1 MTVRFRSLVPLALVA
16 ILAAAC
22 ATGGE
27 TRRDARTPPTV
38 ATRPE
43 RPLPQPIEPADAF
56 RRAIEAGTRTTTGV
70 PGPDYWQQWTDYTL
84 TARHYPDEKRLV
96 GSATI
101 RYDNRSPD
109 TLEALYLNLL
119 QNLHDEGAVRLGP
132 AEVTDGVELARV
144 VVDGVE
150 LATGAREGPRYQ
162 VLGTL
167 MRVVPPDPVAPG
179 ESVEIVTDYAF
190 DVPQQGASGRMGYS
204 GEDLYYLGYWY
215 PVMAVYDDVIGWH
228 TDQFMGNAEFYA
240 GFANYDVTI
249 QTPPDWLVISTGTPV
264 NPEDVLSAHIIDR
277 IQTAAVSDTIVH
289 LVDQADFGETAI
301 PDLRGREV
309 LEWRFVADSVHDVA
323 FSATRKSNW
332 DATRTPVGDR
342 DGDGETDYALI
353 NAIWRDSAP
362 FWDDVARYSA
372 HSIAF
377 LSEFTG
383 YPYPWPHMTAVEGG
397 GIIGGGME
405 FPMMTLM
412 GDYNTRGDSALY
424 NVTAHELAHMWIPMI
439 VSNNERRYGW
449 MDEGTTTF
457 NENMARMDFFPGL
470 NHHAPDREDYLRI
483 AGTDAEGEIMRWS
496 DYHYPGPAYGVASYD
511 KPATVLVALRSVL
524 GEETFMEA
532 FRAFFDRWAF
542 KHAYPWDLFDTFED
556 VSGRDLDWFWH
567 AWYHETWTL
576 DQAVGGTSVEDDRT
590 TVFVEDEGRVPMP
603 VPLTVTCED
612 GATIERTIPVDP
624 WLEGRRQ
631 TSIAVDCAASRVEID
646 AAGAY
651 PDVDRSNNV
660 WPRGEVAAPRDAERR

>member
-1 MTVRFRSLVPLALVA
+1 MNPRLRSLAPLALA
-16 ILAAAC
+16 TILAAAC

-27 TRRDARTPPTV
+27 TRGDARTPPAV
-38 ATRPE
+38 ATRAE
-43 RPLPQPIEPADAF
+43 RPLPPPIEPSDAF
-56 RRAIEAGTRTTTGV
+56 RRAIDAGTRTTTGV
-70 PGPDYWQQWTDYTL
+70 PGPDYWQQWADYTL
-84 TARHYPDEKRLV
+84 NARLYPDEKRLV

-119 QNLHDEGAVRLGP
+119 QNLHAEGAVRLGP

-162 VLGTL
+162 VMGTL
-167 MRVVPPDPVAPG
+167 LRVVPPDPVASE
-179 ESVEIVTDYAF
+179 ESVEIVIDYAF
-190 DVPQQGASGRMGYS
+190 DIPQQGASGRMGHS

-249 QTPPDWLVISTGTPV
+249 QAPPDWLVISTGTPV
-264 NPEDVLSAHIIDR
+264 NPEDVLSETVIDR
-277 IQTAAVSDTIVH
+277 IQAAAVSDTVVH
-289 LVDQADFGETAI
+289 VVDQADFGRTAL

-323 FSATRKSNW
+323 FSATRESNW

-342 DGDGETDYALI
+342 DGDGQTDYALI
-353 NAIWRDSAP
+353 NALWRNSAP

-412 GDYNTRGDSALY
+412 GDYNARGDSALY
-424 NVTAHELAHMWIPMI
+424 YVTAHELAHMWLPMI
-439 VSNNERRYGW
+439 VSNNERRYAW
-449 MDEGTTTF
+449 MDEGFATF
-457 NENMARMDFFPGL
+457 SENMARMDFFPGPD
-470 NHHAPDREDYLRI
+470 HHAGDRQNYLQI

-496 DYHYPGPAYGVASYD
+496 DYHYPGPAYGVASYA
-511 KPATVLVALRSVL
+511 KPGTVLVALRSVL

-532 FRAFFDRWAF
+532 FRAFIDRWAF
-542 KHAYPWDLFDTFED
+542 KHAYPWDFFDTFAD
-556 VSGRDLDWFWH
+556 VSGRDLDWFWR

-576 DQAVGGTSVEDDRT
+576 DQAVGGISVEEGRT

-603 VPLTVTCED
+603 VPLTIACED
-612 GATIERTIPVDP
+612 GTTIERTIPVDP

-631 TSIAVDCAASRVEID
+631 TSIAVDCAVSRVEID
-646 AAGAY
+646 ADGAY

-660 WPRGEVAAPRDAERR
+660 WPRGENAAPPADER